1 MENIIEEGE
10 IKGAIDPASLLQTK
24 TILTPMEKSVCKI
37 TGDKCGTGFFCK
49 IELNKVKIPVLITNY
64 HIIND
69 KMIENERDVKI
80 KLGNEP
86 ILKVIKL
93 NKRRRIY
100 SSNNEKLDIMILE
113 IFEKDD
119 LKDINYL
126 EIDDY
131 LLTKN
136 SELSYEDSSIYIL
149 HYPSASDVKVSY
161 GYGIQTKNQ
170 YNIIHKCK
178 TLNGSSGAPIL
189 NLLSNKVI
197 GIHKSFVVNNEN
209 NKENKNHGTS
219 LKYVLI
225 DMHNK
230 ISIKKNQKQ
239 FNRKNLSKK
248 PSMNCFKEKNNT
260 NTKLNNEKEKKGKIE
275 QIANI
280 PKKNLKNDF
289 NGNFGNEHLQL
300 PVNKGIPNYDSNLSM
315 IEKIKNNKDKTIND
329 NSNFF
334 RNIDYTIKK
343 DFNKTMKIEKHEKE
357 KETIKQKYMAN
368 LNINNEIKKSIQ
380 LKNNIFNNMK
390 RNNFFFN
397 SVSNNNISIKNHSSM
412 TTNIK
417 SEKKNK
423 DKDKPIIINNYS
435 TGNKKYIA
443 LYTAKRNSNC
453 YQNSRII
460 QQNGTHTAKKNSN
473 RNQNSRIIQQNPY
486 QNIVKKYS
494 FC

>member
-24 TILTPMEKSVCKI
+24 TILTQMEKSVCKI

-161 GYGIQTKNQ
+161 GYGIQSKNQ
-170 YNIIHKCK
+170 NDIIHKCK

-197 GIHKSFVVNNEN
+197 GIHKSFVVYKEK
-209 NKENKNHGTS
+209 NKENTNLGTS
-219 LKYVLI
+219 LKYVLLE
-225 DMHNK
+225 MNK
-230 ISIKKNQKQ
+230 KLTKK
-239 FNRKNLSKK
+239 FNEQQYSSKK
-248 PSMNCFKEKNNT
+248 LTKKLSLAQLKEKYNT
-260 NTKLNNEKEKKGKIE
+260 NITSRNEKEKKGKNREILNSLK
-275 QIANI
+275 INLI
-280 PKKNLKNDF
+280 NGMNNNYCKKRLKSDINEDFSINDSNSLIFENTKNKKFKITNNNRIDLKNINVSFQKD
-289 NGNFGNEHLQL
+289 NSY
-300 PVNKGIPNYDSNLSM
+300 I
-315 IEKIKNNKDKTIND
+315 IKN
-329 NSNFF
+329 
-334 RNIDYTIKK
+334 KK
-343 DFNKTMKIEKHEKE
+343 QEME
-357 KETIKQKYMAN
+357 KETEEDMPN
-368 LNINNEIKKSIQ
+368 LNINNEIKKKDQEEKNINDNKKEN
-380 LKNNIFNNMK
+380 LKNNIINNIINIIKERK
-390 RNNFFFN
+390 RYDKDKL
-397 SVSNNNISIKNHSSM
+397 VSLNNNSYRNIKNLQLDSGKKSSNCNINSKIIPPSPYQKKLKNHSFVF
-412 TTNIK
+412 IK
-417 SEKKNK
+417 QVH
-423 DKDKPIIINNYS
+423 NNE
-435 TGNKKYIA
+435 
-443 LYTAKRNSNC
+443 
-453 YQNSRII
+453 
-460 QQNGTHTAKKNSN
+460 
-473 RNQNSRIIQQNPY
+473 
-486 QNIVKKYS
+486 
-494 FC
+494 

>member
-24 TILTPMEKSVCKI
+24 TILTQMEKSVCKI
-37 TGDKCGTGFFCK
+37 TSDKCGTGFFCK
-49 IELNKVKIPVLITNY
+49 IELNKVKIPVLITNN

-86 ILKVIKL
+86 IPTVIKL

-161 GYGIQTKNQ
+161 GYGIKSNNQ

-197 GIHKSFVVNNEN
+197 GIHKSFVVYKEK
-209 NKENKNHGTS
+209 NKENTNLGTS
-219 LKYVLI
+219 LKYVLLE
-225 DMHNK
+225 MNKKLTKKFNEQQYSSKKLPKK
-230 ISIKKNQKQ
+230 ISLAQ
-239 FNRKNLSKK
+239 L
-248 PSMNCFKEKNNT
+248 KEKYNT
-260 NTKLNNEKEKKGKIE
+260 NITSRNEKEKKGKNREISNS
-275 QIANI
+275 IKI
-280 PKKNLKNDF
+280 NL
-289 NGNFGNEHLQL
+289 
-300 PVNKGIPNYDSNLSM
+300 
-315 IEKIKNNKDKTIND
+315 IND
-329 NSNFF
+329 MNNSYC
-334 RNIDYTIKK
+334 RERLKSD
-343 DFNKTMKIEKHEKE
+343 
-357 KETIKQKYMAN
+357 
-368 LNINNEIKKSIQ
+368 INEYFSI
-380 LKNNIFNNMK
+380 
-390 RNNFFFN
+390 RD
-397 SVSNNNISIKNHSSM
+397 SISLLFD
-412 TTNIK
+412 NIK
-417 SEKKNK
+417 
-423 DKDKPIIINNYS
+423 
-435 TGNKKYIA
+435 NKKYKITNKNKIDSNNI
-443 LYTAKRNSNC
+443 TASKR
-453 YQNSRII
+453 
-460 QQNGTHTAKKNSN
+460 
-473 RNQNSRIIQQNPY
+473 
-486 QNIVKKYS
+486 
-494 FC
+494 

>member
-24 TILTPMEKSVCKI
+24 TILTQMEKSVCKI
-37 TGDKCGTGFFCK
+37 TSDKCGTGFFCK

-86 ILKVIKL
+86 VLKVIKL

-100 SSNNEKLDIMILE
+100 SSNIKQYDIMILR
-113 IFEKDD
+113 IYEKDD
-119 LKDINYL
+119 DLNTVNYL

-131 LLTKN
+131 LLNKN

-161 GYGIQTKNQ
+161 GYGIQSKNQ
-170 YNIIHKCK
+170 NKIIHKCK

-197 GIHKSFVVNNEN
+197 GIHKSFEIHNEN
-209 NKENKNHGTS
+209 NKENINLGTS

-225 DMHNK
+225 DMNNK
-230 ISIKKNQKQ
+230 ILIKKNQKQ
-239 FNRKNLSKK
+239 FNSKNLSKK
-248 PSMNCFKEKNNT
+248 QSVNCLKEKYNT

-280 PKKNLKNDF
+280 PKKILKNDF

-300 PVNKGIPNYDSNLSM
+300 PVNKRIPNYDSNLSM
-315 IEKIKNNKDKTIND
+315 KEKIKNNKDKTIND
-329 NSNFF
+329 NSNVF

-343 DFNKTMKIEKHEKE
+343 DFNYTMKNEKHEKQ
-357 KETIKQKYMAN
+357 KETIKQEYMAN

-380 LKNNIFNNMK
+380 LKNNICYNMK
-390 RNNFFFN
+390 GNNFNN
-397 SVSNNNISIKNHSSM
+397 SVSNNNKSTKNYSSM

-417 SEKKNK
+417 SEKKNM
-423 DKDKPIIINNYS
+423 DKNKPKIINNYPI
-435 TGNKKYIA
+435 GIKKDFA
-443 LYTAKRNSNC
+443 LNTAKNWNC

-460 QQNGTHTAKKNSN
+460 QA
-473 RNQNSRIIQQNPY
+473 NPY
-486 QNIVKKYS
+486 QNIIKNHS
-494 FC
+494 FILPNQLIKMNK